1 MCSVVPG
8 HVLAVDAGDM
18 LAVDAGGVFPVH
30 ARDVPVEGD
39 VTVFASVAGVVP
51 ACGAIAAAF
60 TECNGCAVRGR
71 GRLGGFIVVRIGKVV
86 AEFGVLFLRHHRD
99 GTKELKPPVRGLDS
113 GAGVFEFSGFVGLG
127 LRVSSGL

>member
-8 HVLAVDAGDM
+8 HVLAVDAGDV

-60 TECNGCAVRGR
+60 SESNGCAVRGR
-71 GRLGGFIVVRIGKVV
+71 GGFIVVRIGEVV

-99 GTKELKPPVRGLDS
+99 GTKELKPPVGGLDT